1 MYSIMYMYMC
11 TLCTCTCT
19 NLHYPREKEHVAIY
33 YSLCLNLFLDHA
45 GSTLLW
51 PEYIAVGTRPL
62 SSLFGANGMITHT
75 PLHGSQQLNYPAPQ
89 NHLLLSNAI
98 NFVHTHNNIMHNT
111 CIELNIFPSMSLM
124 NLMLFMEATR
134 MGGVVK
140 KNRNTNSTVEA
151 KRGGAC
157 TCSSGVP
164 TH

>member
-11 TLCTCTCT
+11 ILCTCTYI

-33 YSLCLNLFLDHA
+33 YSLCLNLLAF
-45 GSTLLW
+45 
-51 PEYIAVGTRPL
+51 GTWPL

-75 PLHGSQQLNYPAPQ
+75 PLHDSQQLNYPALQ
-89 NHLLLSNAI
+89 NHLLLGNAI
-98 NFVHTHNNIMHNT
+98 NLCTHTTILCTCNT

-151 KRGGAC
+151 KRGGTC
-157 TCSSGVP
+157 ICSSGVP

>member
-11 TLCTCTCT
+11 TLCTCTYI

-33 YSLCLNLFLDHA
+33 YSLCLNLL
-45 GSTLLW
+45 
-51 PEYIAVGTRPL
+51 AVGTWPL

-157 TCSSGVP
+157 ICSSGVP